1 MGGVRER
8 EKGERHRLTVCVYV
22 HEFDKSYTRAELAE
36 EEPERNTVKT
46 FCVDLEIN
54 QQQTYLAKPT
64 ETYLSTTEKLRGLS
78 PPISYQMGL
87 ETDGLKLRH

>member
-8 EKGERHRLTVCVYV
+8 EKGERHGLTVCVYV

-54 QQQTYLAKPT
+54 HTADIPVKTYRDISINNGET
-64 ETYLSTTEKLRGLS
+64 ERTFSTHIVPNGIRN
-78 PPISYQMGL
+78 
-87 ETDGLKLRH
+87 RWA